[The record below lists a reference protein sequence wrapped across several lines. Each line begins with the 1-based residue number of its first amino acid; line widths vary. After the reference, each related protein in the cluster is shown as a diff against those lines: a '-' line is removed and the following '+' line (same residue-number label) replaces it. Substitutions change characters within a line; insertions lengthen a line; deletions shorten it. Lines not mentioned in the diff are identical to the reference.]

1 MGKCSIDSEG
11 EGWYNWVMIEI
22 FKGRPLDMSGRTE
35 REAAVYD
42 YLDRLGIDYDRLDHE
57 PAQTA
62 EVCERIT
69 EALSP
74 ATACKNLFLTNSKG
88 DEFFLLVMRADKHF
102 TGRIVAHQ
110 IGSTRLS
117 FGSAEKLW
125 EYLGVTSGSVSLL
138 SLVNDKNCRVQLLVD
153 EDVYNSPL
161 IRCHP
166 CVNTSSLRIG
176 REDAFFTFVSA
187 TGHSLRVVKM

>member
-1 MGKCSIDSEG
+1 MA
-11 EGWYNWVMIEI
+11 
-22 FKGRPLDMSGRTE
+22 GRTE
-35 REAAVYD
+35 REVAVYN
-42 YLDRLGIDYDRLDHE
+42 YLDRLEIEYERIDHA

-62 EVCERIT
+62 EVCAEIT

-88 DEFFLLVMRADKHF
+88 DEFFLLVMCADKHF

-117 FGSAEKLW
+117 FDSSEKLW

-138 SLVNDKNCRVQLLVD
+138 SLINDKNCRVQLLVD

-166 CVNTSSLRIG
+166 CVNTSSLRLG
-176 REDAFFTFVSA
+176 RDEAFFKFVPA
-187 TGHSLRVVKM
+187 TGHALRTVKV

>member
-1 MGKCSIDSEG
+1 M
-11 EGWYNWVMIEI
+11 MQI
-22 FKGRPLDMSGRTE
+22 FQGRPQDMCGRTPAEVSVYNFLDKLNISYE
-35 REAAVYD
+35 R
-42 YLDRLGIDYDRLDHE
+42 IDHA

-62 EVCERIT
+62 EVCVEIT

-117 FGSAEKLW
+117 FGAEDKLLR
-125 EYLGVTSGSVSLL
+125 YLGTPSGSVSVMGLI
-138 SLVNDKNCRVQLLVD
+138 NDKNCTVQLLVD
-153 EDVYNSPL
+153 RDVYYSPYM
-161 IRCHP
+161 RCHP
-166 CVNTSSLRIG
+166 CVNTSSLRLKTA
-176 REDAFFTFVSA
+176 DVFLKFVPA
-187 TGHSLRVVKM
+187 TGHSARVVEV